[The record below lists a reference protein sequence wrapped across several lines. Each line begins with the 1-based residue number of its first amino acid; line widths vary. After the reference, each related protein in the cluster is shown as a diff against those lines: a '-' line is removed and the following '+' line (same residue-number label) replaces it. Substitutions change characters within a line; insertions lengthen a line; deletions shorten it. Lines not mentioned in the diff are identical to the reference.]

1 MPMHSD
7 KLLSVHHRP
16 TLSDGVFLGFLAVVL
31 VAVAAAGRM
40 IYVDGLKNEIYKKCT
55 PWFSFASLAAGC
67 TACSTRSSWSE

>member
-16 TLSDGVFLGFLAVVL
+16 TLSDRVFLGFLAVVL

-40 IYVDGLKNEIYKKCT
+40 IYVGGLKNEIYKKCM
-55 PWFSFASLAAGC
+55 P
-67 TACSTRSSWSE
+67 